1 MKIMTQKQSFIK
13 RAFTHNR
20 REKLLAVLCSV
31 VIMIVAVCFKPVNRV
46 YSLRVNA
53 NISPDQVLVSENVSG
68 VEVKVSGNFFELRKV
83 KSEDLVINFDFSKER
98 AGEIT
103 MNIGDKELPAAFLPL
118 DVKSISP
125 EIIVF
130 RTEDK
135 KAETSPEPLVE
146 MSAETSPKEKQSG
159 ETSPE
164 TSSEQKPVEMSHE
177 TSPKEPA
184 SGGKND

>member
-53 NISPDQVLVSENVSG
+53 NISPDQVLVSENVSS
-68 VEVKVSGNFFELRKV
+68 VEVKVGGNFFELRKV

-125 EIIVF
+125 ESIVF

-135 KAETSPEPLVE
+135 KAEPVE
-146 MSAETSPKEKQSG
+146 TLP

-164 TSSEQKPVEMSHE
+164 QKRAE
-177 TSPKEPA
+177 TEPEPA
-184 SGGKND
+184 ETAVPKTDENTVKTENGGKND